1 MNASTSLLRGL
12 LRAAL
17 ALPPA
22 VTRLRTGS
30 PPRNDRGTP
39 LDPDTHVLV
48 WLENR
53 LPEKLGGGITKATPA
68 ASRVAMRRSVA
79 IVASR
84 PVAPL
89 RVRDD
94 RVRDGLAPDGPP
106 VRVYGP
112 PGPPRPLLVY
122 LHGGGWVQGDLDT
135 HDALCRR
142 LAVEADRVVVS
153 VDYRLAPEH
162 PFPAGLDDVVRALR
176 WVRDPDVVA
185 ALGAIPGRVAVGGD
199 SAGGNLAAAACLAL
213 RDAGEPLPELQVLL
227 YPGLDQTRALPSQ
240 TTFARGFLLTSDDI
254 DWFQGHYAVPD
265 LRAPLASPLLAPD
278 LRGLPPAVV
287 TTAGFDPLR
296 DEGEAYVA
304 RLREAGVPVVHL
316 DEADLVH
323 GYANMD
329 GVLPAADRAV
339 TRLAAA
345 IRAG

>member
-1 MNASTSLLRGL
+1 MALSPAILRPL

-17 ALPPA
+17 ALPPGFA
-22 VTRLRTGS
+22 RLRVGD

-39 LDPDTHVLV
+39 LDHGTHVLV

-53 LPEKLGGGITKATPA
+53 MFGGLTKATPEKA
-68 ASRVAMRRSVA
+68 RVAMRGSVA

-84 PVAPL
+84 PTAALDVHDT
-89 RVRDD
+89 RVP
-94 RVRDGLAPDGPP
+94 GGPA
-106 VRVYGP
+106 VRVYRPLGA
-112 PGPPRPLLVY
+112 PRPVLVY

-135 HDALCRR
+135 HDGLCRR
-142 LAVEADRVVVS
+142 LATEADRVVVS

-162 PFPAGLDDVVRALR
+162 PFPAGLDDTLHALR
-176 WVRDPDVVA
+176 WVRTAD
-185 ALGAIPGRVAVGGD
+185 LGGPTLAPAGRVSVGGD

-213 RDAGEPLPELQVLL
+213 RDAGEPLPELQVLV
-227 YPGLDQTRALPSQ
+227 YPGLDQTRALPSHR
-240 TTFARGFLLTSDDI
+240 TFARGYLLTAADI
-254 DWFQGHYAVPD
+254 DWFQAHYAVTD
-265 LRAPLASPLLAPD
+265 LRDPLASPLLAPD

-316 DEADLVH
+316 DEAGLVH
-323 GYANMD
+323 GYAAMD
-329 GVLPAADRAV
+329 GVLAEADAAVA
-339 TRLAAA
+339 RLAAA